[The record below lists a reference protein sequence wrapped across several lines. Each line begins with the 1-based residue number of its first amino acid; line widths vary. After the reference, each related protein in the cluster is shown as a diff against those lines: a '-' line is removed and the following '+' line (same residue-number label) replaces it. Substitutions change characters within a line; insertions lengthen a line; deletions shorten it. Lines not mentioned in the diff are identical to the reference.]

1 MSAGMVRKDLL
12 TRLADAGEDALDR
25 LAEAPGTDRIVG
37 AVTSLRERVDEL
49 QRRVRGVDA
58 LEERVTELER
68 RVDELTKDGRP
79 LPDHEAPGPI
89 PGL

>member
-1 MSAGMVRKDLL
+1 MGGKDLL
-12 TRLADAGEDALDR
+12 ARLADAGEDAIAR

-49 QRRVRGVDA
+49 QRRVRGIDA
-58 LEERVTELER
+58 LESRVTELER
-68 RVDELTKDGRP
+68 RVDELSRDGDP
-79 LPDHEAPGPI
+79 PAELAPT

>member
-1 MSAGMVRKDLL
+1 MDPKDLL
-12 TRLADAGEDALDR
+12 TRLADAGEEAIAR

-58 LEERVTELER
+58 LEARVTELER
-68 RVDELTKDGRP
+68 RVEELSKDDGALR
-79 LPDHEAPGPI
+79 EADRPI